1 MCAEHLP
8 AEDHAGHTH
17 GTDCGH
23 PAIQRDD
30 HTDYLHNGHLH
41 HALGDHYDAHLVK
54 EHVVAEDHAGHTH
67 GTDCGHEAVEHD
79 GHTDYLHDGHLHHAD
94 GDHYDEH

>member
-41 HALGDHYDAHLVK
+41 Q
-54 EHVVAEDHAGHTH
+54 
-67 GTDCGHEAVEHD
+67 
-79 GHTDYLHDGHLHHAD
+79 AD
-94 GDHYDEH
+94 GDH